1 MDYKKIVEN
10 VGKEYAVATEIYR
23 ITKIGGKI
31 ATFSKL
37 KENFKGVLTP
47 AQIDDCL
54 DSLDDIGFLENGY
67 KQDGTRWVHGHE
79 ISEIAENRIGELY
92 KILYQE
98 N

>member
-1 MDYKKIVEN
+1 MDYKEIVEI

-23 ITKIGGKI
+23 ITKIEREI
-31 ATFSKL
+31 ATFNKL

-54 DSLDDIGFLENGY
+54 DSLGDTGFLENGY

-79 ISEIAENRIGELY
+79 ISEIAENKIGELY
-92 KILYQE
+92 KKLCQE